1 MKPVTQ
7 TLLAAVA
14 LLTLPAAA
22 SQCKD
27 ILSHSMQ
34 QLNTRETID
43 LCDSYQ
49 GKTLLIVNT
58 ASKCGFTP
66 QFDALEAL
74 YQRYQDKGLVVL
86 GFPSDSFKQEYDDA
100 GKTAEVCY
108 LTYGVKFPMFA
119 SSKVR
124 GDDANPVFK
133 ALIAKSGESPSW
145 NFNKYLVS
153 SDEQT
158 VKHFGSRT
166 APDDKDFIAELEKML
181 AANATAASEGKA
193 GE

>member
-1 MKPVTQ
+1 MKPLTH
-7 TLLAAVA
+7 TLLAALT
-14 LLTLPAAA
+14 LLTLPAMAG
-22 SQCKD
+22 QCKD

-74 YQRYQDKGLVVL
+74 YQKYQDKGLVVL

-100 GKTAEVCY
+100 EKTAEVCY

-124 GDDANPVFK
+124 GDEANPVFK

-166 APDDKDFIAELEKML
+166 APDDKDFISELEKML
-181 AANATAASEGKA
+181 AANATAASAEKS

>member
-1 MKPVTQ
+1 MKKWIATVAVGASLMATSV
-7 TLLAAVA
+7 LAN
-14 LLTLPAAA
+14 
-22 SQCKD
+22 QCGD
-27 ILSHSMQ
+27 ILGHSMQ
-34 QLNTRETID
+34 QLKTRESID
-43 LCDSYQ
+43 LCQEYQ

-74 YQRYQDKGLVVL
+74 YQKYQTAGLVIL

-100 GKTAEVCY
+100 EKTAEVCY
-108 LTYGVKFPMFA
+108 LTYGVQFPMFA

-133 ALIAKSGESPSW
+133 ALISKTGEAPSW

-153 SDEQT
+153 ADEQN

-166 APDDKDFIAELEKML
+166 TPDDKDFIVELEKML
-181 AANATAASEGKA
+181 AAAKPVAEPNTSSD
-193 GE
+193 